1 MFVVIVME
9 LQIRRQGAL
18 AHRQIPTEVMRH
30 IGSLLH
36 LSQRRACPS
45 QSAYLRDLCKY
56 YSHLRAD
63 KQHHGGRQS
72 L

>member
-1 MFVVIVME
+1 MVVVIVMVF
-9 LQIRRQGAL
+9 QIYRQGAL
-18 AHRQIPTEVMRH
+18 AHRQISIEVMRH

-45 QSAYLRDLCKY
+45 QTGYLRDICKY
-56 YSHLRAD
+56 CSHLRAE